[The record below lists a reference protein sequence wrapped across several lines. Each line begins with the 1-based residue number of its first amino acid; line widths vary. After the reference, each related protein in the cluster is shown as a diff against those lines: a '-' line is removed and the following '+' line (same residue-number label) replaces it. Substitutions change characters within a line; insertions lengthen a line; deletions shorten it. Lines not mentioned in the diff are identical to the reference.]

1 MMGEYTMADS
11 PVDMDTRFVALPGYF
26 SVLDASLFSLVDAA
40 QRSTGISGDLF
51 EVGAFFG
58 RSAVV
63 LGQLARPGER
73 VVVAD
78 IFDQGGNDESTIP
91 ARIVREGELPTVDQ
105 FSANYLRFHSELPEI
120 VVGPSTSLDPEEL
133 GRGSFRLIHLD
144 GAHDYES
151 VVHDLALT
159 QALAMAGAIVAF
171 DDICN
176 VDFPGTGAAIWPE
189 VAAGRLRPLIV
200 GQKLYATWDL
210 EHPVA
215 EALTR
220 LVQGRSGW
228 EVESR
233 RLGDF
238 EALTIWELPSRDDSS
253 WKGTSKRILRNW
265 TPPAVYEGAK
275 RVRDARKLR

>member
-1 MMGEYTMADS
+1 MAD
-11 PVDMDTRFVALPGYF
+11 PLTNLDTGFVALPGYF
-26 SVLDASLFSLVDAA
+26 SLLDATQFALVDAA

-51 EVGAFFG
+51 EIGAFFG

-63 LGQLARPGER
+63 LGQLARPDER

-78 IFDQGGNDESTIP
+78 IFDQGGNDDSTIP
-91 ARIVREGELPTVDQ
+91 ARMLRDTTLPSVEQ
-105 FSANYLRFHSELPEI
+105 FSANYLRFHDELPEI
-120 VVGPSTSLDPEEL
+120 LVGPSTSLDADEL
-133 GRGSFRLIHLD
+133 GPGAFRLIHVD
-144 GAHDYES
+144 GAHDYDT
-151 VVHDLALT
+151 VVHDLTLT
-159 QALAMAGAIVAF
+159 RTLATTGAVIAF
-171 DDICN
+171 DDISN

-189 VAAGRLRPLIV
+189 VAAGRLRPLIA

-215 EALTR
+215 DALTR
-220 LVQGRSGW
+220 LVQARPGW

-238 EALTIWELPSRDDSS
+238 EALTIWEPPNEDDSS
-253 WKGTSKRILRNW
+253 WKGKSKRIVRNW

-275 RVRDARKLR
+275 RVRDARQR